1 MANFVAG
8 VALGEALMPV
18 GQLRFTQ
25 AGPRQFST
33 FTYDP
38 AWTENPR
45 GFALQPAMPIEGGP
59 FHASGSSGNTGDAL
73 AGVFSDAAPD
83 SWGRR
88 LLERTH
94 GMGLSEFDYLTL
106 SDDLCRQGA
115 LRLVDDKGAVITG
128 GAPEAVPRMIDL
140 QVITAIARAYEQ
152 GKEISAADMQALAGA
167 GGAGGARPQANVIDV
182 GPLWLGQVPPLL
194 ALLASDRA

>member
-1 MANFVAG
+1 MADFVAG
-8 VALGEALMPV
+8 VALGQALTPV

-38 AWTENPR
+38 AWTENLR
-45 GFALQPAMPIEGGP
+45 GFALQPDMPIEGGP
-59 FHASGSSGNTGDAL
+59 FHASGNSGNMRDAL

-88 LLERTH
+88 LLERTR

-106 SDDLCRQGA
+106 SDDHRYCPGL
-115 LRLVDDKGAVITG
+115 
-128 GAPEAVPRMIDL
+128 
-140 QVITAIARAYEQ
+140 
-152 GKEISAADMQALAGA
+152 
-167 GGAGGARPQANVIDV
+167 
-182 GPLWLGQVPPLL
+182 
-194 ALLASDRA
+194 